1 MQFILSVLASDSFV
15 TNTACPTCT
24 ESQASMSC
32 KSELSWLGSL
42 LKIQESPSVTG
53 ARILSGGFGGESPL
67 SRLGD
72 CEKGSVLNHSHL
84 LLQGQQTAES
94 LIPLD
99 VSPLTHWGL
108 ARLGQA
114 HVGQLPSPLIQSH
127 QQEGGGGLN
136 YRCKDF
142 FAFAI
147 YLCLIMRE
155 TAHHKHD
162 CQHT

>member
-1 MQFILSVLASDSFV
+1 MQFILSVSASHCFV

-24 ESQASMSC
+24 ESQTSPNW
-32 KSELSWLGSL
+32 KSEPSWLGSL

-67 SRLGD
+67 SRLEG
-72 CEKGSVLNHSHL
+72 CEKGLVLNHSNL
-84 LLQGQQTAES
+84 LLQGQQTADS

-99 VSPLTHWGL
+99 VCPLTHWGL

-127 QQEGGGGLN
+127 QKEGGLN
-136 YRCKDF
+136 YMCKDF
-142 FAFAI
+142 LFAI
-147 YLCLIMRE
+147 
-155 TAHHKHD
+155 
-162 CQHT
+162 